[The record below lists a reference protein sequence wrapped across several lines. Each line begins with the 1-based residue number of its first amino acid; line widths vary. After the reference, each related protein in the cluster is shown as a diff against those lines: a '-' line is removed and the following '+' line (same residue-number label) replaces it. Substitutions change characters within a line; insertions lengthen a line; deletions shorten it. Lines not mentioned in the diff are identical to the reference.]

1 MIEEIYIRD
10 LGIISEAKLE
20 FTPGLT
26 AITGE
31 TGAGKTMVL
40 SGLGLLLGARADSS
54 AVHSGAAQALV
65 EGRWLLPR
73 ELAEGKVGALVAD
86 AGAELDGG
94 ELIVNRSVSADRS
107 RAAVG
112 GRAVGAGLLAEL
124 AEHLVVVH
132 GQADQLRLKSASAQ
146 REALDEFA
154 GAELAQVIA
163 TYRAVFT
170 DWRRSASELAEIS
183 ASLRQRAEE
192 ADRLRFA
199 VEELEQADPQPGEL
213 EELTAKAERLTHQE
227 TLRAAASQAHDTIS
241 SDGSDSGP
249 DAITAIGI
257 ARRALESAA
266 NYDEKLGEFAEQLRQ
281 IGFTLNEA
289 AAEIAGYL
297 TSLEGDSARELELV
311 HERRALLVSLVRK
324 YAEDFEELLQYRATA
339 QARLLELD
347 SSDYVIEQLSTQVA
361 EQHQQV
367 IALAQQITEI
377 RKDAASRLATQVS
390 RELESLAMAGASLVV
405 SVRPAELSQHGTD
418 EVALELSAYPG
429 AEPRPLGKGASGGEL
444 SRIMLALEVVLSQNS
459 TAPTFIFDEVDAGVG
474 GAAAIEVGR
483 RLARLAQRAQVIV
496 VTHLAQVAAFANNQ
510 LVVSKS
516 VDDTFTVS
524 SVRRVEGDSR
534 LTELARMLS
543 GLGESET
550 GRQHA
555 LELLEEAKTLN

>member
-1 MIEEIYIRD
+1 LIEEIYIRD

-54 AVHSGAAQALV
+54 AVHSGASQALV

-94 ELIVNRSVSADRS
+94 ELIVNRSVTADRS

-154 GAELAQVIA
+154 GAE
-163 TYRAVFT
+163 
-170 DWRRSASELAEIS
+170 
-183 ASLRQRAEE
+183 E

-213 EELTAKAERLTHQE
+213 DELTAKAERLTHQE

-347 SSDYVIEQLSTQVA
+347 SSDYVIEQLSARAA
-361 EQHQQV
+361 EQHEQV
-367 IALAQQITEI
+367 IALAEQITKI

-405 SVRPAELSQHGTD
+405 SVRPAELSQHGAD